1 MNTYYVK
8 ACHLRTCASKA
19 TNSQVLIRVL
29 REKQEI
35 EFIQCNGGQ
44 SHGGKQTDHFSPIS
58 NHVLFMRANLVWT
71 MFHWYSVHLL
81 CADCLGTKAILF
93 YALIYSFIY
102 LFIFL
107 ISLFRLKICMAWKAM
122 VTMGSR
128 GQTSSPVAGCLINL
142 SLTSLQSDRKVEK
155 RKTDN
160 ERENK
165 RMNWGSVLGEI
176 GGLQ

>member
-1 MNTYYVK
+1 MTKNSLDFPLAMQTRLKPINGELYCFAISLIVKHRVYVHISMNTYYVK

-44 SHGGKQTDHFSPIS
+44 SHAGKQTDHFSPIS

-81 CADCLGTKAILF
+81 CADCLGTEAILF
-93 YALIYSFIY
+93 YALIY
-102 LFIFL
+102 LFI
-107 ISLFRLKICMAWKAM
+107 STLKICMAWKGT
-122 VTMGSR
+122 VTSQWGHKVKHR
-128 GQTSSPVAGCLINL
+128 AR
-142 SLTSLQSDRKVEK
+142 LQAV
-155 RKTDN
+155 
-160 ERENK
+160 
-165 RMNWGSVLGEI
+165 
-176 GGLQ
+176 